1 MRKIEL
7 AVDSAR
13 AIVICAPK
21 HKFIE
26 WIKRSSDGQ
35 HGANEAVT
43 EMDPNRYCDKNILF
57 CYGFF
62 RARNI
67 RTFKNSCSI
76 CWDLALLVD
85 KHKNEIIYAS

>member
-7 AVDSAR
+7 AVDSER

-21 HKFIE
+21 HKLID

-43 EMDPNRYCDKNILF
+43 EMDPN
-57 CYGFF
+57 
-62 RARNI
+62 
-67 RTFKNSCSI
+67 
-76 CWDLALLVD
+76 
-85 KHKNEIIYAS
+85 